1 MRTKVSDVCQ
11 RIFSEVDTDCKFLSV
26 FWSRSALPLIQ
37 QGTIKHSRSTIKH
50 FVVDIQQ
57 FCQAIYDDALKA
69 IIFFCTII
77 FLYKLFFWTNIFSAR
92 MFFCTNI
99 FLYEYF
105 SVRIFFCT
113 NIFLCEC
120 FSVRSLETIAKP
132 LRVEL
137 SLIAFSLSPTDR
149 LFHNNSGDAK
159 FWRNYSRFLLQWS
172 SSSSHNSC
180 TKKSKRY
187 ISCSHMPICKRV
199 LLEPQSSVHI

>member
-50 FVVDIQQ
+50 FVVDTQQ

-77 FLYKLFFWTNIFSAR
+77 FLYKLFFWTNIFSAQ

-105 SVRIFFCT
+105 SVRIFFCV
-113 NIFLCEC
+113 NVFLCDLWR
-120 FSVRSLETIAKP
+120 RSQCHY
-132 LRVEL
+132 EL
-137 SLIAFSLSPTDR
+137 SCHWSPPLCLQQIVCFTTTVAMPNSEEITQGFYSNDLLLLHTTVVQKSLNGIFPV
-149 LFHNNSGDAK
+149 
-159 FWRNYSRFLLQWS
+159 
-172 SSSSHNSC
+172 
-180 TKKSKRY
+180 
-187 ISCSHMPICKRV
+187 PICPYAK
-199 LLEPQSSVHI
+199 ECY